1 MKLTHDRFPKHT
13 GLRWAAG
20 VGLAVALTLPALPAA
35 AQPEVDS
42 GPIAATPANC
52 AIHLSVANPS
62 PGNQEVPRTLVM
74 SGTALDATA
83 KDGTGISQVQA
94 FLGNRDTGGAFV
106 GAWTPTTPVIGP
118 PGSWSLT
125 ADMPPNA
132 IGGQQVFVYGMS
144 SVSGQE
150 AVISIP
156 IAFGSVPTDELSD
169 VATSFCPDVLA
180 PPVPI
185 NPLLAQASH

>member
-1 MKLTHDRFPKHT
+1 MKLSDHGFPKHS
-13 GLRWAAG
+13 GLRWAGG
-20 VGLAVALTLPALPAA
+20 VCLAVALTLPALPAA
-35 AQPEVDS
+35 AQPELTS

-52 AIHLSVANPS
+52 AIHFSVANPN
-62 PGNQEVPRTLVM
+62 PGNQEIPRTLVM

-83 KDGTGISQVQA
+83 TSGTGISQVQA
-94 FLGNRDTGGAFV
+94 FLGNRDTGGAFI
-106 GAWTPTTPVIGP
+106 GAWSPTTTVVGP
-118 PGSWSLT
+118 PGAWSLT

-144 SVSGQE
+144 SVTGQE

-156 IAFGSVPTDELSD
+156 IAFGSVPTDELSN
-169 VATSFCPDVLA
+169 VATSFCPDMLT

-185 NPLLAQASH
+185 NPLLAQSRG